1 MKYSTN
7 LNELSKEQ
15 LDQISSILNEML
27 SIRSNV
33 IASDEDENQFYE
45 GCADTFTML
54 FSRMMTMSEGSMI
67 R

>member
-15 LDQISSILNEML
+15 LDKISSILNEML

-33 IASDEDENQFYE
+33 VASDEEENQFYE
-45 GCADTFTML
+45 GCMDNIYDIIFKHDN
-54 FSRMMTMSEGSMI
+54 S
-67 R
+67 

>member
-15 LDQISSILNEML
+15 LDKISSILNEML

-33 IASDEDENQFYE
+33 VASDEEENQFYE
-45 GCADTFTML
+45 GCMDNIYKIIFQKN
-54 FSRMMTMSEGSMI
+54 
-67 R
+67 

>member
-15 LDQISSILNEML
+15 LDKISSILNEML

-33 IASDEDENQFYE
+33 VASDE
-45 GCADTFTML
+45 
-54 FSRMMTMSEGSMI
+54 
-67 R
+67 